1 MKPSLR
7 RLAVPVAVVLTLGF
21 TVPSIGFAAP
31 GEGGFRWSDWLG
43 FLSNFWAS
51 EGCSLEPVGRCFE
64 GKADAPVPRDQG
76 CSVEPVGRCTEASA
90 PILRDQGC
98 SLEPVG
104 RCSN

>member
-21 TVPSIGFAAP
+21 AVSSVGFAAP
-31 GEGGFRWSDWLG
+31 GASGLRWPDWLG
-43 FLSNFWAS
+43 FLSNLWAPT
-51 EGCSLEPVGRCFE
+51 GCILEPVGGCRE
-64 GKADAPVPRDQG
+64 GKAGASVPRDQG
-76 CSVEPVGRCTEASA
+76 CMVDPVGRCTEASA
-90 PILRDQGC
+90 PAPRDQGC